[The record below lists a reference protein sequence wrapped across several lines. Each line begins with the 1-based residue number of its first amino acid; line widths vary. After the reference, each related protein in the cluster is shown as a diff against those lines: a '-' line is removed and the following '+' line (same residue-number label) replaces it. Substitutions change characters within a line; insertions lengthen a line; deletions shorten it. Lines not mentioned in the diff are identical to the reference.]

1 MNVKNLYRF
10 LFGILTNIVFVSSTY
25 AQSACTALWGVTNAG
40 GTITLRYFNTA
51 TNSWVSPGLTA
62 LANNPNALTGN
73 STNGLLYYVERTTG
87 NFRSINLNTGVNTL
101 ISTITAG
108 FPAGTTANDI
118 VGATYTAGNRH
129 ILYLTD
135 NAAPQGAYVAEINPA
150 TGAFI
155 IGWTKVLTTAGANP
169 TFGGS
174 GDIYTNQAG
183 LSYIATNSTPSLIHA
198 VNLTAGASFGRTSSP
213 SVSITAGPL
222 PNLAGIAVNPVG
234 GNAYIGT
241 GSPGAVTY
249 SLSQT
254 PTWAVSLIDN
264 TTSYTIA
271 DMGNCVTAPLSPS
284 ITKSFTP
291 TYLSASGTTTLNIS
305 ITNSNSAPV
314 WLLSAL
320 VDNLPAGMVVASPP
334 NLNTGA
340 CAASATITN
349 VITATAGQTSV
360 TFASGGRIPAGGCT
374 ISVNVSA
381 TAAVTPYTNT
391 IAAAALATTAGS
403 NPAVATATL
412 KVGTDFS
419 MLKQQRIGTVNP
431 LQTTPLSML
440 AGDTVQYVLTI
451 ANSNTGGTG
460 SVSFTDT
467 LPIEITP
474 VLSITATQTGGGTC
488 TTASAVVT
496 GRTQVTGNI
505 VNAPAGS
512 TCTITITALVA
523 GTVTTATNIT
533 NTASVAPAAGTTDTN
548 ATNNQSTATATIT
561 PAVNL
566 SVTKTNSTGAIGAG
580 TTTTYTVTF
589 ANAGPGNGVNSV
601 AKDTP
606 SSGLSNCTVL
616 SCSSTGVAT
625 ATCPATIG
633 NLLIPAGAVIPNM
646 PANSAL
652 TFSVRCAVNATG
664 Q

>member
-1 MNVKNLYRF
+1 MSVKNLSRF
-10 LFGILTNIVFVSSTY
+10 LFGVLTSILFVSSAY
-25 AQSACTALWGVTNAG
+25 AQSACTALWGVANAG
-40 GTITLRYFNTA
+40 GTITLRYFNTVS
-51 TNSWVSPGLTA
+51 NSWVSPGLTA
-62 LANNPNALTGN
+62 LANNPNALAGN
-73 STNGLLYYVERTTG
+73 SANGLLYYVERSTG

-101 ISTITAG
+101 ISTITTG

-118 VGATYTAGNRH
+118 VGATYTADNRH

-135 NAAPQGAYVAEINPA
+135 NAAPQGAYVAEINPV

-183 LSYIATNSTPSLIHA
+183 LSYIATNSAPSLIHP
-198 VNLTAGASFGRTSSP
+198 VNLTAGALFGRTSP
-213 SVSITAGPL
+213 AVSIAGGPF
-222 PNLAGIAVNPVG
+222 PNLAGIAGNLVG
-234 GNAYIGT
+234 GSAYIGT
-241 GSPGAVTY
+241 GSAGSVTY

-254 PTWAVSLIDN
+254 PTWAASLIDN
-264 TTSYTIA
+264 TTSYIIA
-271 DMGNCVTAPLSPS
+271 DLGNCVTAPLSPALA
-284 ITKSFTP
+284 KSFTP
-291 TYLSASGTTTLNIS
+291 SYVSASGTTTLNIS
-305 ITNSNSAPV
+305 IANSNSVPV

-320 VDNLPAGMVVASPP
+320 VDNLPAGMVVANPP
-334 NLNTGA
+334 NLNAGT
-340 CAASATITN
+340 CAASATVTN

-360 TFASGGRIPAGGCT
+360 SFASGGRIPAGGCS

-391 IAAAALATTAGS
+391 MAAGALATTAGS
-403 NPAVATATL
+403 NPAAATATL
-412 KVGTDFS
+412 RVGTDFS
-419 MLKQQRIGTVNP
+419 MLKQQRVGTLNP

-440 AGDTVQYVLTI
+440 AGSTVQYVLTI
-451 ANSNTGGTG
+451 ANSNPGGTG
-460 SVSFTDT
+460 SASFTDT

-474 VLSITATQTGGGTC
+474 VLSITAAQTGGGTC

-512 TCTITITALVA
+512 ACTITITALAA
-523 GTVTTATNIT
+523 GTVTSATNIT
-533 NTASVAPAAGTTDTN
+533 NTASVTAAAGTTDTD
-548 ATNNQSTATATIT
+548 ATNNQSTVTATIT

-566 SVTKTNSTGAIGAG
+566 SVTKTNGIAAVAAG
-580 TTTTYTVTF
+580 TTSTYTVTF
-589 ANAGPGNGVNSV
+589 ANAGPGNGANSV
-601 AKDTP
+601 IKDTP
-606 SSGLSNCTVL
+606 SSGLSNCSAL
-616 SCSSTGVAT
+616 SCSSTGAAT

-633 NLLIPAGAVIPNM
+633 NLLIPAGAVVPNM